1 MAKFTVPLHDMIF
14 KIIDNAELMKM
25 LKEDTVFSEYIE
37 SESYKKIISSSN
49 EKISSGEGWRPKAIS
64 KL

>member
-1 MAKFTVPLHDMIF
+1 VAKFTVPLHDMIF

-49 EKISSGEGWRPKAIS
+49 EKISSGEG
-64 KL
+64 